1 MLLLVDLDNTLVDRA
16 AAFNAWARSFIGTL
30 GGSAADAAWLIDA
43 DQDGYESRDSL
54 ARAIGQRFEAAPD
67 TGEIR
72 RMLLFDHVSLMT
84 LDQSVTSALGNARE
98 AGWKI
103 GIVTNGATKQQTLKI
118 RRLGLE
124 ASVDAVIISEA
135 VGVKK
140 PDREIFRIATA
151 SLGATGATGATG
163 VAGWM
168 VGDHPTAD
176 IAGGRRAGLKTAWV
190 SRGKT
195 WAGDTGSLD
204 LAAPDL
210 VAPTAAE
217 AINAVVGGR
226 QA

>member
-30 GGSAADAAWLIDA
+30 GGPATDAEWLIDA

-54 ARAIGQRFEAAPD
+54 AHAIGQRFETAPD

-72 RMLLFDHVSLMT
+72 HMLLFDHVPLMT

-124 ASVDAVIISEA
+124 AFVDAVIISEA

-140 PDREIFRIATA
+140 PDPEIFRIATA
-151 SLGATGATGATG
+151 SLGATGATGVT
-163 VAGWM
+163 GWM

-195 WAGDTGSLD
+195 WAGDTGSLG

-217 AINAVVGGR
+217 AINAVVCG
-226 QA
+226 QQV